1 MSKVLIKQEKPSM
14 VLVKKGVAAQYPLGA
29 GGPILVAGGGGRGG
43 GAPRGRTKRERV
55 GSALG
60 ATAGALGALT
70 GQHRSL
76 GGLVQG
82 AISGG
87 AQGASLG
94 GGLGR
99 KLSGRS
105 SRALADVKE
114 GEKQARSKQHA
125 EQGTGLNRVTAPVDS
140 RNRRVGVRHADEL
153 ARVNRANAAATA
165 PSLAAGQKFQQSAEK
180 FQQARGKMG
189 TEGEWKQRGQSHDWV
204 QQQADAFGISR
215 EKYMQSVGPFMS
227 AAAEQG
233 GRIDPDWEGG
243 QMGNVDA
250 AGKPLSPQLMIGQGA
265 IPLPSSNPGDTAAG
279 ENARMDQMGNQFLT
293 TTGTDTERAKT
304 VQPGPEEGPMYSGQ
318 TTESNENFRS
328 IMADMARGTNSVQ
341 GQASAMNEPS
351 DDEKKYNVQ
360 PTLGQF

>member
-1 MSKVLIKQEKPSM
+1 M
-14 VLVKKGVAAQYPLGA
+14 
-29 GGPILVAGGGGRGG
+29 
-43 GAPRGRTKRERV
+43 
-55 GSALG
+55 
-60 ATAGALGALT
+60 
-70 GQHRSL
+70 
-76 GGLVQG
+76 VQG

-125 EQGTGLNRVTAPVDS
+125 EQGTGLNRVTAPIDS

-189 TEGEWKQRGQSHDWV
+189 TEGEWKQRGQSHDWM

-250 AGKPLSPQLMIGQGA
+250 AGNQVRVLSPDNQLQLPASTGTVASGQQVD
-265 IPLPSSNPGDTAAG
+265 PSSQRYLESVGGNDDDENLRESMNRQTKLPGQDEPPSGVQMEEVMRQLAALG
-279 ENARMDQMGNQFLT
+279 A
-293 TTGTDTERAKT
+293 
-304 VQPGPEEGPMYSGQ
+304 
-318 TTESNENFRS
+318 
-328 IMADMARGTNSVQ
+328 VQ
-341 GQASAMNEPS
+341 GQASAMNQLSPQE
-351 DDEKKYNVQ
+351 ERFNVQ
-360 PTLGQF
+360 PTLDQF